1 MNQNE
6 FMVKPQLDGD
16 AFFWNGNQTGVLL
29 IHGFRATTAEVRLI
43 AEKLHRDGFTT
54 AAPLLPGHGT
64 DPDDLNRATW
74 RMWLEEVKGFYEKL
88 TRECEQVFVIGESM
102 GTLLAL
108 EMAAQHPEMD
118 GLLLFSPAIKVKGL
132 WLSRLLHPFKDY
144 LNKSSE
150 DDGLPWKGYNVYPLK
165 AAAEMHKLQR
175 HVRERLP
182 KIEQPTLLFTGEY
195 DTQISSNAPNIIM
208 DGIKSDDKKHIHMEE
223 SPHVILLAN
232 ELDKV
237 YEHVVD
243 FINVHS

>member
-29 IHGFRATTAEVRLI
+29 IHGFTATTAEVRLL
-43 AEKLHRDGFTT
+43 AEKLHKDDYTT

-64 DPDDLNRATW
+64 DPDDLNRVTW
-74 RMWLEEVKGFYEKL
+74 QMWLEEVKIYYERL
-88 TRECEQVFVIGESM
+88 ARVCGQVFVIVESM

-108 EMAAQHPEMD
+108 ELAAQHPEID
-118 GLLLFSPAIKVKGL
+118 GLLLFSPVIKVKGL

-144 LNKSSE
+144 LKKSSK

-175 HVRERLP
+175 HVRGRLSE
-182 KIEQPTLLFTGEY
+182 IEQPILIFTGEY
-195 DTQISSNAPNIIM
+195 DTHISQDAADIIM
-208 DGIKSDDKKHIHMEE
+208 EDIKSDMKQHIHMKE
-223 SPHVILLAN
+223 SPHVILLAH

-237 YEHVVD
+237 YEYVVD
-243 FINVHS
+243 FINDHS